1 MKNLMKTNQSSSK
14 EKSEFLSMIPEAAK
28 RKKSFNRRK
37 LNKSSNHDSTA
48 NSTAVTFKIGRKS
61 LGKNRK

>member
-1 MKNLMKTNQSSSK
+1 
-14 EKSEFLSMIPEAAK
+14 MIPEAAK